1 MVAVDIKSLRATHW
15 YFQVSGLRIVGQ
27 SVKQV
32 KGGVTVWPSH
42 DVKSLKLLHFRASG
56 NHDGEARRH
65 RRWTAAIFRVSVAY
79 IMLSVGIYV
88 PIISRSLPGRTLAVH
103 EGVT

>member
-32 KGGVTVWPSH
+32 KGG
-42 DVKSLKLLHFRASG
+42 G
-56 NHDGEARRH
+56 H
-65 RRWTAAIFRVSVAY
+65 R
-79 IMLSVGIYV
+79 
-88 PIISRSLPGRTLAVH
+88 LAVTRCKKL
-103 EGVT
+103 EAASFSRKWQP